1 MTTSSDPHPSAPIRP
16 EITAQLQRGVGRA
29 LVAADHAVLFELPL
43 ANGRRAD
50 VVSLDRDG
58 RFTIIEIKSGLA
70 DFQAD
75 HKWPDYKEF
84 CDFFAFAVAADFPD
98 GIIPANEGLLI
109 ADGFGAEF
117 ERSPRPE
124 LLSAPRRKAMLIRF
138 ARASASRLQSLLD
151 PMIEARP

>member
-1 MTTSSDPHPSAPIRP
+1 MPPKNTSPPAIRP

-29 LVAADHAVLFELPL
+29 LVAADQSVLFELPL

-50 VVSLDRDG
+50 VVALDHLG

-75 HKWPDYKEF
+75 HKWREYWDF

-98 GIIPANEGLLI
+98 GILPHDEGLMI
-109 ADGFGAEF
+109 ADGFGGEF
-117 ERSPRPE
+117 ARAPRHQP
-124 LLSAPRRKAMLIRF
+124 LSAARRKAMLIRF
-138 ARASASRLQSLLD
+138 ARAGAGRLQALLD
-151 PMIEARP
+151 PAI